1 MQRLILWT
9 VTLAAFTLVAPTAF
23 AAKPK
28 KSAEERFAKLDANGD
43 KKLSKEEFVGKKTDE
58 AKTKAEKRFAKLDK
72 DKDDSLS
79 FEEFNV
85 TPKKK
90 DK

>member
-1 MQRLILWT
+1 MQRYILWT
-9 VTLAAFTLVAPTAF
+9 LTLAALTLLAPTAF

-28 KSAEERFAKLDANGD
+28 RSAEDRFAKLDANSD
-43 KKLSKEEFVGKKTDE
+43 KKLSKDEFVGKKTDE
-58 AKTKAEKRFAKLDK
+58 AKTKAEKRFTKLDK
-72 DKDDSLS
+72 DKDDSLT

-90 DK
+90 SE

>member
-9 VTLAAFTLVAPTAF
+9 LTLAVFTVVVPAAF

-28 KSAEERFAKLDANGD
+28 KSAEDRFAKLDANSD

-58 AKTKAEKRFAKLDK
+58 AKTKAEKRFTKLDK
-72 DKDDSLS
+72 DKDDSLT

-85 TPKKK
+85 TTKKK

>member
-9 VTLAAFTLVAPTAF
+9 MVLAALTLIASTAD

-28 KSAEERFAKLDANGD
+28 KSAEDRFAKLDTNGD

-58 AKTKAEKRFAKLDK
+58 AKSKAEKRFTKLDK
-72 DKDDSLS
+72 DKDDSLT

-90 DK
+90 AK

>member
-1 MQRLILWT
+1 MQRLMLWT
-9 VTLAAFTLVAPTAF
+9 VALATLTLVVPSAF

-28 KSAEERFAKLDANGD
+28 RTPEERFAKLDANSD

-58 AKTKAEKRFAKLDK
+58 AKTKAEKRFTKLDK
-72 DKDDSLS
+72 DQDDSLT

-90 DK
+90 PE